1 MANEKKHDYT
11 VCMGDVE
18 RSGVCLR
25 LILLEDYD
33 ERTMELARPIY
44 DRHRRVLLAAGRKI
58 HPKYVE
64 RLKQMDIRY
73 VFVED
78 AVSEGITLEELLDMP
93 SWMDA
98 IEVVQQSF
106 DAVRKREQLPL
117 RLLFKLA
124 VKLVDEVKKRK
135 VLAIIPATS
144 LEVEAQPYAHAV
156 NVALLALQLGKKL
169 HLNDLQLRDV
179 ALGSL
184 FHDVG
189 KEIEGEEHHAVK
201 GFEYLRK
208 ERELSLLCAHMA
220 YQHHEHADGSGM
232 PRGLKETNIH
242 LYAQICAIANE
253 YENLISAE
261 FVPPHEALEIIMA
274 RSGIRYSQHI
284 VRLFVETI
292 PAYLPGTMVKM
303 SDGRNA
309 IVTKIVE
316 HMQRPYVRYTDTREE
331 IALVD
336 HPSLLIV
343 GQAIL

>member
-1 MANEKKHDYT
+1 M
-11 VCMGDVE
+11 
-18 RSGVCLR
+18 
-25 LILLEDYD
+25 
-33 ERTMELARPIY
+33 
-44 DRHRRVLLAAGRKI
+44 
-58 HPKYVE
+58 
-64 RLKQMDIRY
+64 
-73 VFVED
+73 
-78 AVSEGITLEELLDMP
+78 
-93 SWMDA
+93 
-98 IEVVQQSF
+98 
-106 DAVRKREQLPL
+106 
-117 RLLFKLA
+117 
-124 VKLVDEVKKRK
+124 
-135 VLAIIPATS
+135 
-144 LEVEAQPYAHAV
+144 EAQPYAHAI

-220 YQHHEHADGSGM
+220 YQHHEHADGSGT
-232 PRGLKETNIH
+232 PRGLKETDIH

-274 RSGIRYSQHI
+274 RSGIRYSQQI

-303 SDGRNA
+303 GDGRNA
-309 IVTKIVE
+309 IVTKSLNICNVRTYGTRI
-316 HMQRPYVRYTDTREE
+316 HVKKLHSRIIRRCSSLDRRFYNFCVSFRALQR
-331 IALVD
+331 
-336 HPSLLIV
+336 SLAFRS
-343 GQAIL
+343 G